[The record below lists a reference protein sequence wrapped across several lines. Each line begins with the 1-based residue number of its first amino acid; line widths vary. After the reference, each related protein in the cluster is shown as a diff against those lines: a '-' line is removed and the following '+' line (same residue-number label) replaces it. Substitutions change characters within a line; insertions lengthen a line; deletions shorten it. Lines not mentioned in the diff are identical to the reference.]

1 MRIEHLGH
9 AGLRLVDDDGSGLL
23 LDPYDVPDSGEPVLL
38 TGGPWAERWRGA
50 LLGGLVRV
58 AAPDGA
64 WRGGLTYPAMVGEAR
79 VRALPYEAPTV
90 RTQLDRARAL
100 LRHPRTS
107 WRHRGLKGRMPSAG
121 PVALRLELPQDRV
134 VVYLGLALHGGASS
148 GWLASAR
155 LLCEGAE
162 LVIAGPA
169 PGEHEP
175 FEELAVQLGPRRLLV
190 TDQVNDLRR
199 DLDLPTRGITLLRD
213 RLEARGVDAHVL
225 VAGIRMRFEADL
237 TVHQW

>member
-9 AGLRLVDDDGSGLL
+9 AGLRLVDDEGSGLL
-23 LDPYDVPDSGEPVLL
+23 LDPFEAPGSSEPVLL

-64 WRGGLTYPAMVGEAR
+64 WRGGLTYPCMVGEVR
-79 VRALPYEAPTV
+79 VRALSYDAPPV
-90 RTQLDRARAL
+90 RSQAHRARAL
-100 LRHPRTS
+100 LRHPRTA
-107 WRHRGLKGRMPSAG
+107 WRHRSLKGRMPGGG
-121 PVALRLELPQDRV
+121 PVALRLELPHDRV
-134 VVYLGLALHGGASS
+134 VVHLGLALHQETSS

-162 LVIAGPA
+162 LVLAGPA
-169 PGEHEP
+169 PGQQRA
-175 FEELAVQLGPRRLLV
+175 FERLAVQLAPRRLLV

-199 DLDLPTRGITLLRD
+199 ELAMPVQGITLLRD
-213 RLEARGVDAHVL
+213 RLQSRGVDAYVL
-225 VAGIRMRFEADL
+225 VAGIRMRFEEDL
-237 TVHQW
+237 TLHQW